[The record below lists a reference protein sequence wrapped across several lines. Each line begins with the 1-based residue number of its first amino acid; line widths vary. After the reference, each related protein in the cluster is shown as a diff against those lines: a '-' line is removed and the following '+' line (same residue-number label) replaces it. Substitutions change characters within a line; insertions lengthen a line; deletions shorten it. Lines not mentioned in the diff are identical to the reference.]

1 MSGAAARGER
11 YDPAMNTKQP
21 IPDHLAATVAL
32 DNGVEMPW
40 VGLGTWQSAEGDEVE
55 AAVLAALEAGYRHI
69 DTAAIYRNETGV
81 GRAIRD
87 CGVPREEIFITTKV
101 WNDAQR
107 EGPAAVRQAFDDSL
121 ARLGIDELDL
131 YLVHWPVKDRWM
143 DTWRVLEE
151 LYEEGR
157 CRAIG
162 VSNFLV
168 HHLEELLAGCR
179 IRPMV
184 DQVEFHPW
192 LVQPELLAFCQE
204 HRIRHEAWSPL
215 MQGRF
220 TEIDALAE
228 IAERQERTPAQVLLR
243 WCLQKG
249 SVTIPKSVRPERIRE
264 NASLFDFSLSE
275 GEMATIDA
283 LDRGQR
289 IGPHPDEIEF

>member
-1 MSGAAARGER
+1 MSDTPTLDG
-11 YDPAMNTKQP
+11 MT
-21 IPDHLAATVAL
+21 ATTRL

-40 VGLGTWQSAEGDEVE
+40 LGLGTWQSAEGDEVE
-55 AAVLAALEAGYRHI
+55 ASVRSALEIGYRHI
-69 DTAAIYRNETGV
+69 DTAAVYRNETGV

-87 CGVPREEIFITTKV
+87 SGVPREDIFITTKV

-107 EGPAAVRQAFDDSL
+107 EGPAAVRQAFEDSL
-121 ARLGIDELDL
+121 SRLGLDALDL
-131 YLVHWPVKDRWM
+131 YLVHWPVKDHWM

-151 LYEEGR
+151 LHEEGR

-168 HHLEELLAGCR
+168 HHLESLLADCR
-179 IRPMV
+179 VRPMV
-184 DQVEFHPW
+184 NQVEFHPW
-192 LVQPELLAFCQE
+192 CIQPELLAFCQE
-204 HRIRHEAWSPL
+204 HRIQHEAWSPL

-228 IAERQERTPAQVLLR
+228 IADRQERTAAQVLLR

-264 NASLFDFSLSE
+264 NAALFDFSLSE

-283 LDRGQR
+283 LDGGRR
-289 IGPHPDEIEF
+289 IGPHPDEIDF